1 MARNSKNPALLLEA
15 LTIGSLHFAAVGS
28 LPDQLRAMNDE
39 AAMLAERARDPWH
52 LAFVGALRG
61 MQEYVAGDLAGSM
74 ATLRT
79 AIDAFSRL
87 GDEATAGLFEISF
100 SEVAELRGEIG
111 EATTAMARAL
121 VVDTECGFR
130 SSTVLR
136 AVLCWLAGRNG
147 ETERALDLGREVVAL
162 AHQPFNPVIR
172 AQALFALGVAETL
185 AGLTDPAAEHLG
197 EALHIHEQV
206 GMVREAAMDHRH
218 IGELCQMQGRS
229 SEARDHHRR
238 AVELAVQ
245 VGLPWTVMLAARSM
259 SRTIVDNDPELACQ
273 LLGNTETISEV
284 FGYLPT
290 PDEQRLIDEVRATA
304 TEHLGASA
312 VTRATEAGALL
323 DYRQLDQL
331 VANA

>member
-1 MARNSKNPALLLEA
+1 
-15 LTIGSLHFAAVGS
+15 
-28 LPDQLRAMNDE
+28 
-39 AAMLAERARDPWH
+39 MLAERARDPWQ
-52 LAFVGALRG
+52 LAFVRALRG
-61 MQEYVAGDLAGSM
+61 MQEYVAGDLPGSM
-74 ATLRT
+74 TTLRT
-79 AIDAFSRL
+79 AIDDFRKL

-121 VVDTECGFR
+121 AVDSECGFR

-147 ETERALDLGREVVAL
+147 ETELALELGQEVVAL
-162 AHQPFNPVIR
+162 AHKPFNPVIR

-197 EALHIHEQV
+197 EALRIHEQV

-218 IGELCQMQGRS
+218 IGELCQMQGQS
-229 SEARDHHRR
+229 SEALDHHRR
-238 AVELAVQ
+238 ALQLAVQ
-245 VGLPWTVMLAARSM
+245 VGLPWTVMLTARSM
-259 SRTIVDNDPELACQ
+259 ARTMVETDPQLACQ

-290 PDEQRLIDEVRATA
+290 PDEQQLVDEVRINA
-304 TEHLGASA
+304 TEHIGASA
-312 VTRATEAGALL
+312 VTRATAAGALL
-323 DYRQLDQL
+323 DYRELAQL